1 MGQTL
6 VGYAR
11 CGTDKQ
17 DLAAQRQALA
27 SLGVLGDLVD
37 LDRGY
42 TGTNRQRPKL
52 GEALAA
58 VRRGDT
64 FVVTK
69 LHRLARSVADA
80 RAILSQL
87 SERGAMF
94 ATGGTV
100 YDWRDPFGRTF
111 LQSLAVVAD
120 FEANLVTMR
129 TREGMAIAKANGKL
143 KGRGPKLRP
152 SQQAR
157 LARLHAAGEH
167 TISELAELFSV
178 SRPSAYRVLARQG
191 T

>member
-1 MGQTL
+1 MAQTF

-17 DLAAQRQALA
+17 DLATQRQALA
-27 SLGVLGDLVD
+27 ALGVPEDLVY

-42 TGTNRQRPKL
+42 AGINRQRPKL

-58 VRRGDT
+58 VRSGDT

-69 LHRLARSVADA
+69 LHRLARSVPDA
-80 RAILSQL
+80 MAILGQL
-87 SERGAMF
+87 SERGARF
-94 ATGGTV
+94 AIGGTV
-100 YDWRDPFGRTF
+100 YDWRDPFGRMF

-120 FEANLVTMR
+120 FEANLVKMR

-152 SQQAR
+152 SQQAQ
-157 LARLHAAGEH
+157 LAKLHAAGEH
-167 TISELAELFSV
+167 SISELAELFSI
-178 SRPSAYRVLARQG
+178 SRASVYRVLARQW